1 MGLTRIG
8 ANATVGQPIP
18 PPLQSHPGTK
28 RMRACVR
35 YALVLCAGVPTLL
48 SAQGFGIYEQG
59 TCAMGRAGTGVAA
72 PCSDGSAM
80 FFNPAG
86 LAGLTGAHATI
97 GVTLIDIQ
105 GGFTDDVFQQHTEL
119 DDPLIGVPQL
129 YISYGATSKLAVG
142 VGLFAPYGLETR
154 WPMTFDGR
162 FAGYKNFLRSIYIQP
177 TLAYQVTPRLSLG
190 GGLDIVLGKVE
201 LNQHLD
207 LADAPV
213 PLPGLPLGTTFSQF
227 GIAPGTDFVNAHLE
241 ATKTTVG
248 AHFGAI
254 FKATDRLSFGA
265 NFLTQAKF
273 DYSGTATFAQ
283 VQTGL
288 ILPAAVSIG
297 ALTIPA
303 GCPIDDLLSTPTL
316 ACSTSPTPFGLN
328 LFDPSTGAFRTQ
340 PVTTTI
346 KNPSQLALGL
356 AYKLPNGWT
365 LLGDYQLTW
374 WSQFDELDITFPQD
388 ASGLLSR
395 KLFEHYQNTSGF
407 RFGAEWAKSAKWT
420 LRGGYLHHDGAAPAE
435 TVTPLLPEGQRNE
448 FTAGATVKLAKSLTA
463 DLAYQFVRQGDRRGR
478 TREPI
483 FNQVPTTGLNNGLYT
498 LHAHLFG
505 VSLGYAF

>member
-162 FAGYKNFLRSIYIQP
+162 FAGYKNFLRSVYIQP
-177 TLAYQVTPRLSLG
+177 TLAYQLTPRLSVG

-241 ATKTTVG
+241 ATKTTVA
-248 AHFGAI
+248 AHFGAT

-273 DYSGTATFAQ
+273 DYSGTATFTQ
-283 VQTGL
+283 VPTNL
-288 ILPAAVSIG
+288 VVPADLPLDLPLG
-297 ALTIPA
+297 TLTIPA
-303 GCPIDDLLSTPTL
+303 GCHVDDLLTAPTA
-316 ACSTSPTPFGLN
+316 ACGGLGLG
-328 LFDPSTGAFRTQ
+328 LFNTGVVTQ
-340 PVTTTI
+340 PVATTV
-346 KNPSQLALGL
+346 KNPSQLALGV
-356 AYKLPNGWT
+356 AYKVTNAWT

-374 WSQFDELDITFPQD
+374 GSQFNELGITFPQD
-388 ASGLLSR
+388 ATGFLNR
-395 KLFEHYQNTSGF
+395 KLFEKYQNTSGF
-407 RFGAEWAKSAKWT
+407 RFGAEWAKDARWT

-448 FTAGATVKLAKSLTA
+448 FTAGAAGETAEALTA
-463 DLAYQFVRQGDRRGR
+463 GGPCSVLPPRDPRGPAPR
-478 TREPI
+478 PI
-483 FNQVPTTGLNNGLYT
+483 FHHRATTP
-498 LHAHLFG
+498 
-505 VSLGYAF
+505 V

>member
-1 MGLTRIG
+1 MLPLASQFHHLFKVTRRP
-8 ANATVGQPIP
+8 Q
-18 PPLQSHPGTK
+18 

-35 YALVLCAGVPTLL
+35 YALVLGAGVPTLL

-129 YISYGATSKLAVG
+129 YISYGATSKLAVS

-154 WPMTFDGR
+154 WPTTFDGR

-177 TLAYQVTPRLSLG
+177 TLAYQLTPRLSLG

-201 LNQHLD
+201 LNQRLD
-207 LADAPV
+207 LAQAPV
-213 PLPGLPLGTTFSQF
+213 PTTLVPVPPGSPPVIFGQF
-227 GIAPGTDFVNAHLE
+227 GIAPGTDFADAHLE
-241 ATKTTVG
+241 ATKTAVG
-248 AHFGAI
+248 AHFGAVL
-254 FKATDRLSFGA
+254 KVNDRLSFGA

-273 DYSGTATFAQ
+273 DYSGTATFTQ
-283 VQTGL
+283 VPTNL
-288 ILPAAVSIG
+288 VVPADLTVGS
-297 ALTIPA
+297 LTIPA
-303 GCPIDDLLSTPTL
+303 GCPIDALLTAPAAS
-316 ACSTSPTPFGLN
+316 CNGIGLN
-328 LFDPSTGAFRTQ
+328 LFNPSAGVFRSQ

-346 KNPSQLALGL
+346 KNPSQMALGV
-356 AYKLPNGWT
+356 AYKVASGWT
-365 LLGDYQLTW
+365 LLGDYQYTW
-374 WSQFDELDITFPQD
+374 WDSFNELDIVFPQD
-388 ASGLLSR
+388 PSGALSR
-395 KLFEHYQNTSGF
+395 KLFERYDGTSAF
-407 RFGAEWAKSAKWT
+407 RFAAEWMKDAKWT
-420 LRGGYLHHDGAAPAE
+420 FRGGYLYHGGAAPAE
-435 TVTPLLPEGQRNE
+435 TVTPLLPEGNRNE
-448 FTAGATVKLAKSLTA
+448 FTAGATVKLSRGLTA
-463 DLAYQFVRQGDRRGR
+463 DLAYQFIRQNDRRGR
-478 TREPI
+478 TRAAL
-483 FNQVPTTGLNNGLYT
+483 FNQPATTGLNNGLYNF
-498 LHAHLFG
+498 HAHLFG

>member
-162 FAGYKNFLRSIYIQP
+162 FAGYKNFLRSVYIQP

-201 LNQHLD
+201 LNQRLD
-207 LADAPV
+207 LAQAPIPTTLVPV
-213 PLPGLPLGTTFSQF
+213 PLGSPPATFGQF
-227 GIAPGTDFVNAHLE
+227 GIAPGTDFANVHLE

-248 AHFGAI
+248 AHFGAV
-254 FKATDRLSFGA
+254 FKVSERLSFGA

-273 DYSGTATFAQ
+273 DYSGTAAFTQ
-283 VQTGL
+283 VLTNL
-288 ILPAAVSIG
+288 VVPADIPLDLPLG
-297 ALTIPA
+297 TLTIPA
-303 GCPIDDLLSTPTL
+303 GCHVDDLLTAPTA
-316 ACSTSPTPFGLN
+316 ACGGLGLG
-328 LFDPSTGAFRTQ
+328 LFNTGVVTQ
-340 PVTTTI
+340 PVATTV
-346 KNPSQLALGL
+346 KNPSQLALGG
-356 AYKLPNGWT
+356 AYKVTNAWT

-374 WSQFDELDITFPQD
+374 WSQFNELDITFPQD
-388 ASGLLSR
+388 ATGFLNR
-395 KLFEHYQNTSGF
+395 KLFEKYQNTSGF
-407 RFGAEWAKSAKWT
+407 PFGAEWAKSAKWT
-420 LRGGYLHHDGAAPAE
+420 LPGGYLHHDGAAPAE
-435 TVTPLLPEGQRNE
+435 TGRPRLPAGPRND
-448 FTAGATVKLAKSLTA
+448 FTAWATGKRPKAPTGGVAGHVA
-463 DLAYQFVRQGDRRGR
+463 RPRGPRR
-478 TREPI
+478 PA
-483 FNQVPTTGLNNGLYT
+483 PAAL
-498 LHAHLFG
+498 LHQQ
-505 VSLGYAF
+505 

>member
-1 MGLTRIG
+1 MG
-8 ANATVGQPIP
+8 
-18 PPLQSHPGTK
+18 
-28 RMRACVR
+28 ACVR
-35 YALVLCAGVPTLL
+35 YALVLCAAVPTLV

-129 YISYGATSKLAVG
+129 YVSYGATSKLGIG

-154 WPMTFDGR
+154 WPMAFDGR

-177 TLAYQVTPRLSLG
+177 TLAYQLTPRLSLG

-201 LNQHLD
+201 LNQRLD

-227 GIAPGTDFVNAHLE
+227 GIAPGTDFANTHLE
-241 ATKTTVG
+241 ATKTTVA

-254 FKATDRLSFGA
+254 FKATDQLSFGA

-273 DYSGTATFAQ
+273 DYSGTATFNQ
-283 VQTGL
+283 VPTNL
-288 ILPAAVSIG
+288 VVPADLPLG

-303 GCPIDDLLSTPTL
+303 GCHVDDLLTAPTA
-316 ACSTSPTPFGLN
+316 ACNGLGFS
-328 LFDPSTGAFRTQ
+328 LFNTVFVTQ

-346 KNPSQLALGL
+346 KNPSQLALVV
-356 AYKLPNGWT
+356 AYKVTNAWT
-365 LLGDYQLTW
+365 LLGDYQLPW
-374 WSQFDELDITFPQD
+374 WSQFNELDITFPQD
-388 ASGLLSR
+388 ATGFLNR
-395 KLFEHYQNTSGF
+395 KLFENYQNTSGF